1 MPKTSENKTFA
12 YNAAVEAASRNA
24 VGFFIESIAED
35 EGVVTY
41 LFESKLKGYI
51 GWRWSVSIFQG
62 EGEVAPTVSEV
73 LLVPGPDSLVAPD
86 WVPWSERLAD
96 YKALQAELE
105 AQAALDAEEA
115 EGAEDSDDAE
125 DLEDDVEDDVIDDVD
140 IEDVNASES
149 EPREEAAELEED
161 ALEAAGEE
169 ESATANVEE
178 GVESEADAGKTRKR
192 PRFLR
197 RRNRGAGKKKNDE
210 S

>member
-1 MPKTSENKTFA
+1 MPKTADHKTFA
-12 YNAAVEAASRNA
+12 YNAAVESSSRNA
-24 VGFFIESIAED
+24 VGFFIESIEED

-41 LFESKLKGYI
+41 LFEGKLKGYQ

-62 EGEVAPTVSEV
+62 EGDVAPTISEV

-105 AQAALDAEEA
+105 AQAALEAEEA
-115 EGAEDSDDAE
+115 EDADDSDDTDDADDADSVDEDSNE
-125 DLEDDVEDDVIDDVD
+125 DLSEDGDDSDAVDVDATDDVTK
-140 IEDVNASES
+140 S
-149 EPREEAAELEED
+149 AA
-161 ALEAAGEE
+161 
-169 ESATANVEE
+169 TNVEE
-178 GVESEADAGKTRKR
+178 GVEAEADTGKTRKR

>member
-1 MPKTSENKTFA
+1 MPKTSDNKTFA
-12 YNAAVEAASRNA
+12 YNAAVEASSRHA
-24 VGFFIESIAED
+24 VGFFIDSLEED

-41 LFESKLKGYI
+41 LFEGKLKGYA
-51 GWRWSVSIFQG
+51 GWRWSVSVFQL
-62 EGEVAPTVSEV
+62 EGDVAPTISEV

-115 EGAEDSDDAE
+115 EGEDSE
-125 DLEDDVEDDVIDDVD
+125 DSETEDED
-140 IEDVNASES
+140 ESES
-149 EPREEAAELEED
+149 ESEVDESDAFEAADD
-161 ALEAAGEE
+161 AAEITEPESEPAAE
-169 ESATANVEE
+169 ESALADVEE
-178 GVESEADAGKTRKR
+178 GVEPEADSGKTRKR

-197 RRNRGAGKKKNDE
+197 RRNRGAGKKKNEE

>member
-1 MPKTSENKTFA
+1 MPKTNDNKTFA

-24 VGFFIESIAED
+24 VGFFIDSVEED

-41 LFESKLKGYI
+41 LFEGKLKGYA
-51 GWRWSVSIFQG
+51 GWRWSVSVFQG
-62 EGEVAPTVSEV
+62 DGDAAPTISEV

-105 AQAALDAEEA
+105 AQAALEAEEA
-115 EGAEDSDDAE
+115 EEAEDGEDSEDSDLADE
-125 DLEDDVEDDVIDDVD
+125 T
-140 IEDVNASES
+140 ES
-149 EPREEAAELEED
+149 EESSEATDEVEEVEVEEEA
-161 ALEAAGEE
+161 EA
-169 ESATANVEE
+169 ESAATNVEE
-178 GVESEADAGKTRKR
+178 SVEAEADTGKTRKR

>member
-1 MPKTSENKTFA
+1 MPKTNDNKTFA

-24 VGFFIESIAED
+24 VGFFIDSVEED

-41 LFESKLKGYI
+41 LFEGKLKGYA
-51 GWRWSVSIFQG
+51 GWRWSVSVFQG
-62 EGEVAPTVSEV
+62 DGDAAPTISEV

-105 AQAALDAEEA
+105 AQAALEAEEA
-115 EGAEDSDDAE
+115 EDADDAEVAEDGEDSDLADETEAEESSDATDE
-125 DLEDDVEDDVIDDVD
+125 V
-140 IEDVNASES
+140 
-149 EPREEAAELEED
+149 EEAEV
-161 ALEAAGEE
+161 EE
-169 ESATANVEE
+169 EAEAESAATNVEE
-178 GVESEADAGKTRKR
+178 SVEAEADTGKTRKR